1 MRLILLK
8 SHWLLKL
15 LFIQTLKKK
24 ITWNLLEN
32 AKPEDLQQ
40 VVQLTLETWTN
51 SNIKLLIS
59 PVEELV
65 WPAPLKTCKKIV
77 GKSYE
82 IRADGLMD

>member
-24 ITWNLLEN
+24 LLEN